1 MAKKS
6 PAFTAGPKNP
16 AGRGD
21 VKVRRIQPE
30 SRPKSA
36 RISPVGT
43 PRVRQEFGE
52 VAPARGR
59 SGTIRSPLARRE
71 LHGAGILGKQAVRQD
86 ALPSPARLLPYKNFE
101 SMKIA
106 TWNVNSLKVR
116 LPQVLQWLDSSQV
129 DVLCLQE
136 TKMTDDKFPVAEIE
150 AAGYQ
155 VAFTGQKTYNGVA
168 ILSKLPLADVVKNN
182 PRFEDE
188 QQRVISATIDG
199 MRIVCAYIPNGQEVG
214 SDKYQYKLR
223 WLDAL
228 HDWLAE
234 EIKQHPNLALLGD
247 YNIAP
252 EDGDVYDP
260 VEWQGMVL
268 CSDAERAAFQRL
280 CALPMKDA
288 FRLFPQ
294 AEKLYSWWDYRQ
306 MNFRRNR
313 GLRIDHILLTLPLAE
328 RCTACEIDKLPR
340 KWEQPSDHTP
350 VIATLSS

>member
-1 MAKKS
+1 
-6 PAFTAGPKNP
+6 
-16 AGRGD
+16 
-21 VKVRRIQPE
+21 
-30 SRPKSA
+30 
-36 RISPVGT
+36 
-43 PRVRQEFGE
+43 
-52 VAPARGR
+52 
-59 SGTIRSPLARRE
+59 
-71 LHGAGILGKQAVRQD
+71 
-86 ALPSPARLLPYKNFE
+86 
-101 SMKIA
+101 MKIA

-116 LPQVLQWLDSSQV
+116 LPQVLQWLESSQV

-136 TKMTDDKFPVAEIE
+136 TKLTDDKFPVAEIE

-155 VAFTGQKTYNGVA
+155 VAYTGQKTYNGVA
-168 ILSKLPLADVVKNN
+168 ILSKLPLTDVVKNN

-188 QQRVISATIDG
+188 QQRIISATIDG

-228 HDWLAE
+228 HDWLADE
-234 EIKQHPNLALLGD
+234 VVQHPNLALLGD

-252 EDGDVYDP
+252 EDADVYDP

-313 GLRIDHILLTLPLAE
+313 GLRIDHILLTPPLAE

-350 VIATLSS
+350 VIATLAP